1 MSQQKIALLA
11 SGTGSNA
18 LNIISYFKENK
29 EVNIEFVL
37 SNKSSAPIVES
48 AKKLGIKVITCSKLE
63 VENDNYLL
71 SICKEHKIDYIILA
85 GFLRKIPSKLIEH
98 YPEKIVNIHPA
109 LLPNYGGEGM
119 YGKFV
124 HLEVIK
130 NRERET
136 GITIHFVNSEYDK
149 GRIIAQFKCD
159 LTENEALESVQAK
172 IHDLEMAYFPRVIE
186 KVLSNSIS

>member
-1 MSQQKIALLA
+1 MNPHKIALLA

-18 LNIISYFKENK
+18 LNIISFFKENK
-29 EVNIEFVL
+29 NVKVEFVL
-37 SNKSSAPIVES
+37 SNKISAPIVES
-48 AKKLGIKVITCSKLE
+48 AQKLGINVLTCSNSE
-63 VENDNYLL
+63 VESESFLL
-71 SICKEHKIDYIILA
+71 DICKKKQIDYIILA
-85 GFLRKIPSKLIEH
+85 GFLRKIPAKLIEN
-98 YPEKIVNIHPA
+98 YPEKIINIHPA

-159 LTENEALESVQAK
+159 LTENETLESVQAK